1 MTFGGRLKNLRLERR
16 LTMQEVAIK
25 IGLAKS
31 SYAGYEGGQRNPPV
45 DKLIVLAQL
54 FGVST
59 DFLLGLTDIPDPVNS
74 LHKNHLYWDGIAL
87 NEKELVIVQQV
98 VELMVHKTRETSKIK
113 KEQMNI
119 R

>member
-45 DKLIVLAQL
+45 DKLIALAQL
-54 FGVST
+54 FQVST
-59 DFLLGLTDIPDPVNS
+59 DFLLGLTDIPDPINS
-74 LHKNHLYWDGIAL
+74 LHKNRLSWGGIAL
-87 NEKELVIVQQV
+87 NEKELVVVQQV
-98 VELMVHKTRETSKIK
+98 VELMVNKTRESNKIK
-113 KEQMNI
+113 NVQMNS